1 MTTAAPLRGLAPP
14 APPPSPA
21 PSTLTLALAHRA
33 GLDEAI
39 ASTAFVALSVERG
52 INVRALWEMLEPL
65 LLPDDEAEGADDD
78 ATAPPPAKTS
88 PRRAASSPVPTRR
101 AAARAPSPRDSDAD
115 IA

>member
-1 MTTAAPLRGLAPP
+1 M
-14 APPPSPA
+14 
-21 PSTLTLALAHRA
+21 
-33 GLDEAI
+33 
-39 ASTAFVALSVERG
+39 
-52 INVRALWEMLEPL
+52 RALWEMLEPL
-65 LLPDDEAEGADDD
+65 LLPDAEAEGADDD

>member
-1 MTTAAPLRGLAPP
+1 M
-14 APPPSPA
+14 
-21 PSTLTLALAHRA
+21 
-33 GLDEAI
+33 
-39 ASTAFVALSVERG
+39 
-52 INVRALWEMLEPL
+52 RALWEMLEPL
-65 LLPDDEAEGADDD
+65 LLPDEAEGADDD